1 MRAVLLGTRPEMP
14 RPKGFRFTPEQKAE
28 IGKRTSE
35 AMQPYLAGLRVS
47 SPMVRRWISQGV
59 MHPKIRDH
67 AVAALGE
74 AAAYAAELAPEGNVT
89 QGQRLM
95 LQAWVRARVCAES
108 LLESWWLDHEP
119 KHLEKAQIWAAQELR
134 ILQSLGLEAAPREMI
149 DATRYIHVVD
159 AQSDDPGA
167 DS

>member
-1 MRAVLLGTRPEMP
+1 MP
-14 RPKGFRFTPEQKAE
+14 RPKGFRFSPDQKVE

-35 AMQPYLAGLRVS
+35 AMQPYLAGLRIS
-47 SPMVRRWISQGV
+47 SPMVRRWVSQGV

-74 AAAYAAELAPEGNVT
+74 AAAYAAELAPDGSIT
-89 QGQRLM
+89 QGRRLL
-95 LQAWVRARVCAES
+95 LQGWVRARVCAES

-134 ILQSLGLEAAPREMI
+134 ILQALGLEAAPERPI
-149 DATRYIHVVD
+149 DVTTYLNLRAVEEHSV
-159 AQSDDPGA
+159 DPGA